1 MRSLI
6 QPAIQSVFQPFNTAP
21 TGCGWLKLALLSVS
35 FGFGS
40 HSNVLAQDQG
50 SIDDELSTLSEISE
64 DSDYGFRNGS
74 IVVAP
79 IPFSNP
85 TIGSGL
91 MLGVVYLF
99 KTDTTSKP
107 SMIGA
112 GALRSDNGS
121 NGYGL
126 SVKLAFDNNR
136 WLFNS
141 MFAKADVRYDLFTP
155 IGNLPIRQDGVL
167 ARMSLAYGVTPEL
180 SFGGSLRYIDT
191 AITPD
196 APGLPAIPRPFN
208 QFLNVE
214 VASIGVLADW
224 DRRDDTIYPTSG
236 GYLQFE
242 ASRNIA
248 LSGFLQ
254 DYNKGFAN
262 YTHYTKL
269 GDSGVLVA
277 RASACAASSDTP
289 FFDQCSLGA
298 TDGFRGFS
306 VTQFLDLRSASFQ
319 VEYRQQFNKRL
330 GMVAFGGVG
339 MVGPNYQDL
348 DIGGTHSAVGLG
360 ARYRVSKKFPLDF
373 SVDLARNS
381 LDENQLYIYVGQ
393 RF

>member
-1 MRSLI
+1 MRPVLQIFKPTRPAFGRAILAVLSLAFAAV
-6 QPAIQSVFQPFNTAP
+6 PASDVR
-21 TGCGWLKLALLSVS
+21 
-35 FGFGS
+35 
-40 HSNVLAQDQG
+40 AQDQG
-50 SIDDELSTLSEISE
+50 SVDSQLSTLPEVGE
-64 DSDYGFRNGS
+64 NSDFGFRNGS

-91 MLGVVYLF
+91 MLGVGYLF
-99 KTDTTSKP
+99 KTDASSKP

-126 SVKLAFDNNR
+126 SVNLAFDNNR
-136 WLFNS
+136 WLFES
-141 MFAKADVRYDLFTP
+141 MFARADARYDLFIP
-155 IGNLPIRQDGVL
+155 GGSLAIRQDGVL
-167 ARMSLAYGVTPEL
+167 ARMSLAYGVTSEL
-180 SFGGSLRYIDT
+180 SFGGAVRYLDT

-196 APGLPAIPRPFN
+196 TPNLPPIPPPFN

-214 VASIGVLADW
+214 VASIGVISDW

-242 ASRNIA
+242 ASRSIVLN
-248 LSGFLQ
+248 GFLQ
-254 DYNKGFAN
+254 DYDKGFAN
-262 YTHYTKL
+262 YTQYLKI
-269 GDSGVLVA
+269 GDAGVLVG
-277 RASACAASSDTP
+277 RAAVCAASGETP

-306 VTQFLDLRSASFQ
+306 ATQFLDLRSASIQ
-319 VEYRQQFNKRL
+319 LEYRQQFTKRL
-330 GMVAFGGVG
+330 GMVAFAGIG
-339 MVGPNYQDL
+339 MVGPNYRDL
-348 DIGGTHSAVGLG
+348 DIGGTHSAYGLG

-381 LDENQLYIYVGQ
+381 LSENQLYIYVGQ